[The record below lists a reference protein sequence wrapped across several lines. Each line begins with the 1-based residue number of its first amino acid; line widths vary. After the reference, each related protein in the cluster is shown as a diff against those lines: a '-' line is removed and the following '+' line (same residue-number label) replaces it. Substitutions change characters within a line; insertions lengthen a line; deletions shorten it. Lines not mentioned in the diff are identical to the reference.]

1 MAINTDAEFER
12 SVVGESGVGGGGA
25 AEFRDTQKLLGVV
38 VSDGKDALGSCSDS
52 RRPSVR
58 SLKSLNAD
66 QNSYKSTGT
75 GSVESPPH
83 SPAPELNEPE
93 PRTYMWLALFSC
105 FCPALP
111 LNAIALYFAHAVSLH
126 SYLNA
131 RCHTLGVSNLLNPPI
146 NPPIKKKP
154 VEMLYF
160 RLCPVELSLK
170 QIIFQYSFF
179 CDELFIENPH
189 LV

>member
-38 VSDGKDALGSCSDS
+38 VSDGTDALGSCSDS
-52 RRPSVR
+52 RRPSVKSLK

-75 GSVESPPH
+75 GSVESPSH

-111 LNAIALYFAHAVSLH
+111 LNAIALYFSHAVSLH

-131 RCHTLGVSNLLNPPI
+131 RCHTLGISPLLNPLI
-146 NPPIKKKP
+146 NPSIKKP

-170 QIIFQYSFF
+170 QM
-179 CDELFIENPH
+179 
-189 LV
+189 